1 MLILSLL
8 VMTAVYIHSGK
19 SDLARLKD
27 EMKDTADYVH
37 TEYAM
42 TKKFNQV
49 TVMQSL
55 DRTIDKLHNVQRT
68 LARERVPTQDML
80 KERLHVLRLTGLLIV
95 DRDGQVIEQATREE
109 MAPEEF
115 VKHIRNHVILDVA
128 DIPLK
133 TYADRIRLADG
144 YNLNLQKILSGFHTY
159 ASMEVVVA
167 KGNTIIAGNT
177 QDLSENRARYEA
189 IVAVIKE
196 AASQRENVDEPMA
209 ICVNGVNYYAS
220 MSNGRNYFIYQFVP
234 ESHVFKDRT
243 RHLLYAA
250 IVCIIFGAM
259 VLWSR
264 HKSDEK
270 VALQA
275 EAQERRYQ
283 AKLLEKAREAEAAN
297 QAKTEFLRRMSHDI
311 RTPINGIRGMIKI
324 AEHFSN
330 DAAKQNEY
338 RKKVYEAS
346 GYLLE
351 LFNEVLDISKLESGT
366 ILMEHKPFDMKEMF
380 EGIRTIVERQAEER
394 QISITFRNDC
404 RHAWFI
410 GSPLHVKRM
419 FMNIIG
425 NAVKYNKDRGE
436 VNVSLSEES
445 LSENESRII
454 FTCRG
459 NGIGMS
465 KEFQQ

>member
-1 MLILSLL
+1 MMHKVVKACRSEAALLYLMLILSLL

-55 DRTIDKLHNVQRT
+55 DRTIDKLHNVQQT

-144 YNLNLQKILSGFHTY
+144 SFIDFASGHTQEDDRVLIAYYHTPVTYADGYNLNLQKILSGFHTY

-189 IVAVIKE
+189 IVAAIKE

-220 MSNGRNYFIYQFVP
+220 MSNG
-234 ESHVFKDRT
+234 
-243 RHLLYAA
+243 
-250 IVCIIFGAM
+250 
-259 VLWSR
+259 
-264 HKSDEK
+264 
-270 VALQA
+270 
-275 EAQERRYQ
+275 
-283 AKLLEKAREAEAAN
+283 
-297 QAKTEFLRRMSHDI
+297 
-311 RTPINGIRGMIKI
+311 
-324 AEHFSN
+324 
-330 DAAKQNEY
+330 
-338 RKKVYEAS
+338 
-346 GYLLE
+346 
-351 LFNEVLDISKLESGT
+351 
-366 ILMEHKPFDMKEMF
+366 
-380 EGIRTIVERQAEER
+380 
-394 QISITFRNDC
+394 
-404 RHAWFI
+404 
-410 GSPLHVKRM
+410 
-419 FMNIIG
+419 
-425 NAVKYNKDRGE
+425 
-436 VNVSLSEES
+436 
-445 LSENESRII
+445 
-454 FTCRG
+454 
-459 NGIGMS
+459 
-465 KEFQQ
+465 